1 MATTTTSPSTS
12 TNPVAPSGPEL
23 SSLFD
28 KTRFNSEL
36 QKYLLLV
43 YSPIG
48 LILCILRVF
57 ISIHMYLAA
66 SILPRMTALRSF
78 VMEGMLLV
86 LGIRIT
92 TDTSK
97 AKQSK
102 EAKVIISNH
111 ISKFDFIPFHVS
123 LSCNTPNIGSFS
135 FPFGAGGG
143 ECLGLINLGRNT
155 RFSRSTFLSK
165 LKSFLSRTE
174 APIVLFPEEETTNGK
189 NGLLK
194 FSSWPVSACNCVQ
207 PVILSSHRPLTSLA
221 LSPIP
226 SSWFSDFFWL
236 LFTPCTLYTIKF
248 LPVIKRNSNES
259 DEDLM
264 SRIETS
270 IASEAGLTPSLYTP
284 SEKYELEKRL
294 QRDLAAARATSNSS
308 NRRYDSRMYRE
319 AERIREVLPHV
330 PLSVIVRELG
340 RSHGNAEVT
349 IARLIDTYPSP
360 SVSFNTSSS
369 SQLNQCSSPQ
379 FNTSPHYRMSA
390 FAEKKAQFIA
400 EARKRYMEKHGLDQT
415 PQS

>member
-102 EAKVIISNH
+102 EAK
-111 ISKFDFIPFHVS
+111 
-123 LSCNTPNIGSFS
+123 PNIGSFS

-369 SQLNQCSSPQ
+369 SQLNQSSSPQ

-400 EARKRYMEKHGLDQT
+400 EARKRYMEKHGLDQST
-415 PQS
+415 QS